1 MLRAGLNRAYSA
13 VSFRTLS
20 ASVKVLWCTDVARVV
35 YSRLGVGADASK
47 QLAKPLITPATAL
60 IFSPSTQEGT
70 MKYFCNVRVITL
82 VTILLFLFAV
92 VAMSVKPV
100 PVASGVQAEQTQ
112 VPTAGQ

>member
-1 MLRAGLNRAYSA
+1 M
-13 VSFRTLS
+13 
-20 ASVKVLWCTDVARVV
+20 ARVV
-35 YSRLGVGADASK
+35 YSRLGAGADVSK
-47 QLAKPLITPATAL
+47 QPSRPLNTPATAL
-60 IFSPSTQEGT
+60 IFSPSTQEAT

-112 VPTAGQ
+112 VPTARQ